1 MTWLSGFCETAIHV
15 KSADCS
21 YGPDFFFLS
30 NYRLFSIY
38 GSVGDPLMVAL
49 LCALTLKKPGMVSF
63 QVPFQVHGYSS
74 QSCSRLISR
83 QSCCRLH
90 LSLPLPLSKWL
101 FLSLSCSQSLPSVKS
116 LSLSFMPT
124 ISLLNADWDHH
135 APPVLKRFSPRQC
148 VCFRLSRSKVYIVV
162 HANQYK
168 AKPGLGEKINM
179 GTHLAPLLS
188 GENTPNTLT
197 GHLESPFYFPLFNL
211 VGKKRTDFQAV
222 SVWRLRVK
230 KAFRKSAQMS
240 QTKCST
246 VQINGIKH
254 ATHWLAFTSS
264 PSLPLRRSIYLSL
277 RSLSLWIIITYHTG
291 LITASKR
298 VSVKTLITALGAEH
312 SALIPSHTC
321 MKRNSWGKTRI
332 DKKKKNSSET
342 FLWRE
347 IYAAFERDKH
357 FDKELQRELCQSE
370 SAAVFDGCL
379 WSFAFCPQK
388 RGALFSAVITVSAV
402 PRGQFHS
409 NNKASFKCLRAV
421 WGYSLSWQ
429 RYKLEADSVSKQRL
443 KIFSLVTM
451 NCICGSPLQL
461 YFTHGSRKRNVEN
474 VIDNDNILS
483 KEQSGWPQQ
492 R

>member
-21 YGPDFFFLS
+21 YGPYFFFLS

-74 QSCSRLISR
+74 QSCSGLISR

-211 VGKKRTDFQAV
+211 VEKKRTDFQAV

-298 VSVKTLITALGAEH
+298 VSVKTLITASGAEH
-312 SALIPSHTC
+312 SALIPSHTR

-332 DKKKKNSSET
+332 DKKKKKQFRDFSLTGNLRRVWTWQTFRQRTPTRVVPIGIGSCFWWLFMIFCLLSPET
-342 FLWRE
+342 RRF
-347 IYAAFERDKH
+347 I
-357 FDKELQRELCQSE
+357 LCC
-370 SAAVFDGCL
+370 DY
-379 WSFAFCPQK
+379 
-388 RGALFSAVITVSAV
+388 
-402 PRGQFHS
+402 
-409 NNKASFKCLRAV
+409 CLRR
-421 WGYSLSWQ
+421 SERSI
-429 RYKLEADSVSKQRL
+429 S
-443 KIFSLVTM
+443 F
-451 NCICGSPLQL
+451 
-461 YFTHGSRKRNVEN
+461 
-474 VIDNDNILS
+474 
-483 KEQSGWPQQ
+483 
-492 R
+492 

>member
-15 KSADCS
+15 KSADCP
-21 YGPDFFFLS
+21 YGPYFFFLS

-74 QSCSRLISR
+74 QSCSGLISR
-83 QSCCRLH
+83 RSCCRLH

-101 FLSLSCSQSLPSVKS
+101 FLSLSCSRSLPSVKS

-312 SALIPSHTC
+312 SALIPTHTR

-483 KEQSGWPQQ
+483 EEQSGWPQQ

>member
-1 MTWLSGFCETAIHV
+1 
-15 KSADCS
+15 
-21 YGPDFFFLS
+21 
-30 NYRLFSIY
+30 
-38 GSVGDPLMVAL
+38 MVAL

-74 QSCSRLISR
+74 QSCSGLISR

-101 FLSLSCSQSLPSVKS
+101 FLSLSCSRSLPSVKS

-211 VGKKRTDFQAV
+211 VEKKRTDFQAV

-298 VSVKTLITALGAEH
+298 VSVKTLITALGEAEH
-312 SALIPSHTC
+312 SALIPSHTR

-332 DKKKKNSSET
+332 DKKKKHSSET
-342 FLWRE
+342 FL
-347 IYAAFERDKH
+347 
-357 FDKELQRELCQSE
+357 LT
-370 SAAVFDGCL
+370 G
-379 WSFAFCPQK
+379 
-388 RGALFSAVITVSAV
+388 
-402 PRGQFHS
+402 
-409 NNKASFKCLRAV
+409 NLRRV
-421 WGYSLSWQ
+421 WTW
-429 RYKLEADSVSKQRL
+429 
-443 KIFSLVTM
+443 
-451 NCICGSPLQL
+451 
-461 YFTHGSRKRNVEN
+461 
-474 VIDNDNILS
+474 
-483 KEQSGWPQQ
+483 
-492 R
+492 

>member
-21 YGPDFFFLS
+21 YGPYFFFLS

-74 QSCSRLISR
+74 QSCSGLISR

-135 APPVLKRFSPRQC
+135 APPVLKRFPPRQC

-197 GHLESPFYFPLFNL
+197 GHFREPFLFPII
-211 VGKKRTDFQAV
+211 Q
-222 SVWRLRVK
+222 
-230 KAFRKSAQMS
+230 
-240 QTKCST
+240 
-246 VQINGIKH
+246 
-254 ATHWLAFTSS
+254 
-264 PSLPLRRSIYLSL
+264 PS
-277 RSLSLWIIITYHTG
+277 W
-291 LITASKR
+291 
-298 VSVKTLITALGAEH
+298 
-312 SALIPSHTC
+312 
-321 MKRNSWGKTRI
+321 
-332 DKKKKNSSET
+332 KKKDRLSS
-342 FLWRE
+342 R
-347 IYAAFERDKH
+347 
-357 FDKELQRELCQSE
+357 LC
-370 SAAVFDGCL
+370 
-379 WSFAFCPQK
+379 
-388 RGALFSAVITVSAV
+388 
-402 PRGQFHS
+402 
-409 NNKASFKCLRAV
+409 
-421 WGYSLSWQ
+421 
-429 RYKLEADSVSKQRL
+429 
-443 KIFSLVTM
+443 VTTA
-451 NCICGSPLQL
+451 C
-461 YFTHGSRKRNVEN
+461 
-474 VIDNDNILS
+474 
-483 KEQSGWPQQ
+483 
-492 R
+492 

>member
-21 YGPDFFFLS
+21 YGPYFFFLS

-74 QSCSRLISR
+74 QSCSGLISR
-83 QSCCRLH
+83 QSWCRLH

-101 FLSLSCSQSLPSVKS
+101 FLSLSCSRSLPSVKS

-148 VCFRLSRSKVYIVV
+148 VCFRLSRSKVHIVV

-298 VSVKTLITALGAEH
+298 VSVKTLITASGAEH
-312 SALIPSHTC
+312 SALIPSHTR

-429 RYKLEADSVSKQRL
+429 RYKLEADSVSK
-443 KIFSLVTM
+443 
-451 NCICGSPLQL
+451 
-461 YFTHGSRKRNVEN
+461 
-474 VIDNDNILS
+474 
-483 KEQSGWPQQ
+483 
-492 R
+492 

>member
-21 YGPDFFFLS
+21 YGPYFFFLS

-101 FLSLSCSQSLPSVKS
+101 FLSLSCSRSLPSVKS

-312 SALIPSHTC
+312 SALIPSHTR

-332 DKKKKNSSET
+332 DKKKKTVQRLFS
-342 FLWRE
+342 WRE

-483 KEQSGWPQQ
+483 EEQSGWPQQ

>member
-21 YGPDFFFLS
+21 YGPYFFFLS

-101 FLSLSCSQSLPSVKS
+101 FLSLSCSRSLPSVKS

-312 SALIPSHTC
+312 SALIPSHTR

-332 DKKKKNSSET
+332 DKKKKTVQRLFS
-342 FLWRE
+342 WRE

-429 RYKLEADSVSKQRL
+429 RYKLEADSVSK
-443 KIFSLVTM
+443 
-451 NCICGSPLQL
+451 
-461 YFTHGSRKRNVEN
+461 
-474 VIDNDNILS
+474 
-483 KEQSGWPQQ
+483 
-492 R
+492 

>member
-74 QSCSRLISR
+74 QSCSGLISR

-148 VCFRLSRSKVYIVV
+148 VCFRLSRSKVHIVV

-211 VGKKRTDFQAV
+211 VEKKRTDFQAV

-312 SALIPSHTC
+312 SALIPSHTR

-332 DKKKKNSSET
+332 DKKKKHSSET
-342 FLWRE
+342 FL
-347 IYAAFERDKH
+347 
-357 FDKELQRELCQSE
+357 LT
-370 SAAVFDGCL
+370 G
-379 WSFAFCPQK
+379 
-388 RGALFSAVITVSAV
+388 
-402 PRGQFHS
+402 
-409 NNKASFKCLRAV
+409 NLRRV
-421 WGYSLSWQ
+421 WTW
-429 RYKLEADSVSKQRL
+429 
-443 KIFSLVTM
+443 
-451 NCICGSPLQL
+451 
-461 YFTHGSRKRNVEN
+461 
-474 VIDNDNILS
+474 
-483 KEQSGWPQQ
+483 
-492 R
+492 

>member
-15 KSADCS
+15 KSADCP
-21 YGPDFFFLS
+21 YGPYFFFLS

-148 VCFRLSRSKVYIVV
+148 VCFRLSRSKVHIVV

-298 VSVKTLITALGAEH
+298 VSVKTLITASGAEH
-312 SALIPSHTC
+312 SALIPSHTR

-429 RYKLEADSVSKQRL
+429 RYKLEADSVSK
-443 KIFSLVTM
+443 
-451 NCICGSPLQL
+451 
-461 YFTHGSRKRNVEN
+461 
-474 VIDNDNILS
+474 
-483 KEQSGWPQQ
+483 
-492 R
+492 